1 MVWEGSSGRTATPYP
16 DYEWWKRGI
25 WQLGV
30 RGGDPA
36 SPFDEKGICRQALDV
51 RSQKLH
57 TPLLGWGFSW
67 RNTARN
73 AAGFRGGADFAI
85 VPGGGRLNGESVST
99 DDASKK
105 NGVFRKCLTTSR

>member
-1 MVWEGSSGRTATPYP
+1 MAR
-16 DYEWWKRGI
+16 
-25 WQLGV
+25 LGV
-30 RGGDPA
+30 PLARAGEKAARSGDPA

-73 AAGFRGGADFAI
+73 AAGFRGGATL
-85 VPGGGRLNGESVST
+85 P
-99 DDASKK
+99 
-105 NGVFRKCLTTSR
+105 